1 MNMTLPTVIL
11 GILAAVLVYIGYKN
25 GEGQHV
31 VGLNNAWKMTL
42 QVLPL
47 VVMALIVAGMSQ
59 ALIPQAGMT
68 KWIGGESGMKGIMI
82 GTVAG
87 SLAPGGPFV
96 SMPIALGML
105 KAGAGVGT
113 MVAFLTSWS
122 LMSLIRLP
130 LEVGILGWKL
140 TLMRLSCSFF
150 IPPLTGLL
158 AQTLYGNVQNLH

>member
-1 MNMTLPTVIL
+1 MTAPTVAL
-11 GILAAVLVYIGYKN
+11 TILAAALVFIGYRN
-25 GEGQHV
+25 GQGQHIT
-31 VGLNNAWKMTL
+31 GLNSAMKMTV
-42 QVLPL
+42 QVMPL
-47 VVMALIVAGMSQ
+47 VVMALIVSGMAQ
-59 ALIPQAGMT
+59 ALIPQAGMA
-68 KWIGGESGMKGIMI
+68 KWVGAESGMKGIMI

-122 LMSLIRLP
+122 LISLMRFP

-158 AQTLYGNVQNLH
+158 AQALYGGAQNLH